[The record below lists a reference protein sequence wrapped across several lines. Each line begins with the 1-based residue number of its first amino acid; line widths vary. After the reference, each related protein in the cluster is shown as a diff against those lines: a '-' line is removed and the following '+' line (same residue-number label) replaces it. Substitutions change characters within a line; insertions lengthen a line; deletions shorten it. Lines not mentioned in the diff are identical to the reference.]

1 MCDFSDVNVMEMQ
14 MHKKHSAQS
23 ILLGKD
29 TFGVTV
35 YPNVDYAFI
44 VALIVILEEI
54 NEDRS
59 DND

>member
-1 MCDFSDVNVMEMQ
+1 
-14 MHKKHSAQS
+14 MHKKHTAGS

-44 VALIVILEEI
+44 TALVVILEEI

-59 DND
+59 GDD

>member
-1 MCDFSDVNVMEMQ
+1 MEMILQ
-14 MHKKHSAQS
+14 MHRKHSAQS

-44 VALIVILEEI
+44 VALVVILEEI
-54 NEDRS
+54 NEDRDDS
-59 DND
+59 